1 MKSHGEEPESHDE
14 VIREVRRI
22 KEELA
27 AAQGFDIRRICEEAR
42 KNQRTQRKNWASY
55 HFRAAKS
62 TIETEMNRL
71 CDS

>member
-42 KNQRTQRKNWASY
+42 KNQEASERTGQVIISAPRKARS
-55 HFRAAKS
+55 KQK
-62 TIETEMNRL
+62 
-71 CDS
+71 